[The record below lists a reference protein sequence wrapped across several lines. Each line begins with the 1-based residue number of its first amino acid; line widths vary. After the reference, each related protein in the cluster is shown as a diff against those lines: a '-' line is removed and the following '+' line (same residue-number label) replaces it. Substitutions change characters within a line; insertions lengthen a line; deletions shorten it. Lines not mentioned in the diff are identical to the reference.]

1 LPNPDPS
8 DTEPWDRE
16 AEERQVITVD
26 PAYEASRGDLRR
38 QAQEWAKLDVD
49 PTAELFVFVGRWS
62 NQKGVDLIADVFPAV
77 LEKHSKVQL
86 IAIGPVI
93 DLYGKFAA
101 LKLDIM
107 MKKYPG
113 RVYSKPEFTALPPF
127 IFTGA
132 EFALIPS
139 RDEPFGLVAVEF
151 GRKGA
156 LGVGARVGGLGQMPG
171 WWFTVESTT
180 TSHMQRQFK
189 SAIEEALESKTAD
202 RALMRAKSAKQ
213 RFPVARWVE
222 DLGTLQSTAIR
233 IHDEEKNGRHGGARP
248 SSSHRV
254 SGFFGGDRN
263 SMTHTASAQAD
274 EFFTG
279 GLREAPA
286 TGLTTGL
293 NRSLSLGVR
302 TGPGHRS
309 RFVDEESV
317 SLPQVMEMPERPRSE
332 VIGEEYFLSR
342 DQAEQMW
349 REDQQHESLRALEGS
364 GDNPSLRELD
374 ETHRSRSRGR
384 SLSPAA
390 GIRYSRSPD
399 DRDRSD
405 SPSARDSL
413 LRIGSRTHRRN
424 RSSDALKR

>member
-1 LPNPDPS
+1 
-8 DTEPWDRE
+8 
-16 AEERQVITVD
+16 
-26 PAYEASRGDLRR
+26 
-38 QAQEWAKLDVD
+38 
-49 PTAELFVFVGRWS
+49 
-62 NQKGVDLIADVFPAV
+62 
-77 LEKHSKVQL
+77 
-86 IAIGPVI
+86 
-93 DLYGKFAA
+93 
-101 LKLDIM
+101 M
-107 MKKYPG
+107 
-113 RVYSKPEFTALPPF
+113 
-127 IFTGA
+127 
-132 EFALIPS
+132 
-139 RDEPFGLVAVEF
+139 AVEF

-189 SAIEEALESKTAD
+189 AAIEEALESKTAD

-213 RFPVARWVE
+213 RFPVAKWVE
-222 DLGTLQSTAIR
+222 DLGILQDTAIR
-233 IHDEEKNGRHGGARP
+233 VHEEEKGGRHGRSRP
-248 SSSHRV
+248 SSSHRI
-254 SGFFGGDRN
+254 SGYFGGDRN
-263 SMTHTASAQAD
+263 SMFHTASAQAD
-274 EFFTG
+274 EFLVS
-279 GLREAPA
+279 GLREDPA

-302 TGPGHRS
+302 TGPGHRN
-309 RFVDEESV
+309 RFVEEESL

-342 DQAEQMW
+342 EQAEQMW

-364 GDNPSLRELD
+364 GDNSSFQQLD
-374 ETHRSRSRGR
+374 ETQRSRSRGR

-399 DRDRSD
+399 DRDRSA

-424 RSSDALKR
+424 RSEDALKRYVLTFRKRVLQEN